1 LKKISQGKLESK
13 HAIHLRQTSFNQIKS
28 HISRTTKLKII
39 TNLQTLKTI
48 IPIIWLSLIN
58 IGQSKLEDSVQ
69 HAYNP
74 GLARKYQWQEFPVVI
89 TGKYRSG
96 KYSKFELKREIL
108 GNMIFRCD

>member
-1 LKKISQGKLESK
+1 
-13 HAIHLRQTSFNQIKS
+13 
-28 HISRTTKLKII
+28 LKII

-89 TGKYRSG
+89 TGKY
-96 KYSKFELKREIL
+96 SKFELKREIL